1 MDFINAKELLELCDK
16 KNMSISDV
24 MKKRECDDSTS

>member
-16 KNMSISDV
+16 NDLSISDV
-24 MKKRECDDSTS
+24 MKRRDNK